1 MNDKL
6 PFDSLSC
13 GSRMWCETF
22 FGNCICSLLVH
33 WLIRIWVKLLFFSW
47 SVPKYFLR
55 WVLQWMLWT
64 RTRTLRCITPLA
76 MVWRG
81 AWIFC
86 WRTEPLC
93 KLNLLALLA
102 AITSFFFLHYIV
114 WLSRIA
120 SQHPRKHG
128 WQDAHWRCEAQQPG
142 WGSQVAG
149 KGCLPVDRLCYSHG
163 RMNSLAPGSS
173 FFNLRRLVP
182 PFIFLCYPVAVHKI
196 RWRGCHTTAVV
207 HDDLCT
213 PALFL
218 LFSLVQSR
226 LCIHIF
232 FFFSVLLIYVFSF
245 SVKSLVVYVYV
256 ISQRDGTAKPAS
268 IFGRMFRLSN
278 IGWILIVSLNRKIGI
293 TIPSTIK
300 TVQNDS
306 ID

>member
-22 FGNCICSLLVH
+22 FWELHLLLVH

-55 WVLQWMLWT
+55 RVLQWMLWT

-102 AITSFFFLHYIV
+102 AITSFFLHYII

-207 HDDLCT
+207 HDDLRT

-232 FFFSVLLIYVFSF
+232 FFNIAHILKMIYMSFPFMWNHLWFMFMLFLKETARLNQPVFLEGCLD
-245 SVKSLVVYVYV
+245 SLKY
-256 ISQRDGTAKPAS
+256 
-268 IFGRMFRLSN
+268 RLD
-278 IGWILIVSLNRKIGI
+278 L
-293 TIPSTIK
+293 
-300 TVQNDS
+300 
-306 ID
+306 

>member
-102 AITSFFFLHYIV
+102 AITSFFLHYII

-128 WQDAHWRCEAQQPG
+128 WQDAHWRCKAQQPG

-232 FFFSVLLIYVFSF
+232 FFFQYCAYMYFPFLWNHLWFMFMLFLKETARLNQPVF
-245 SVKSLVVYVYV
+245 LEGCL
-256 ISQRDGTAKPAS
+256 D
-268 IFGRMFRLSN
+268 SN

-293 TIPSTIK
+293 TISSTIK

>member
-22 FGNCICSLLVH
+22 FGELHLLLTCSLTNQDLGSNFY
-33 WLIRIWVKLLFFSW
+33 FFSW

-55 WVLQWMLWT
+55 RVLQWMLWT

-102 AITSFFFLHYIV
+102 AITSFFFFCIL

-120 SQHPRKHG
+120 YRSTLENMDGKTAIDVAKLNN
-128 WQDAHWRCEAQQPG
+128 QDE
-142 WGSQVAG
+142 V
-149 KGCLPVDRLCYSHG
+149 LRLLEKDAFLQIAFVILMGAWTVWLQDHH
-163 RMNSLAPGSS
+163 SLIS
-173 FFNLRRLVP
+173 LVP
-182 PFIFLCYPVAVHKI
+182 PFIFLCNPVAVHKI

-207 HDDLCT
+207 HDDLRT

-232 FFFSVLLIYVFSF
+232 FFNIAHILKMIYMSFPFMWNHLWFMFMLFLKETARLNQSVFLEGYL
-245 SVKSLVVYVYV
+245 
-256 ISQRDGTAKPAS
+256 DP
-268 IFGRMFRLSN
+268 N
-278 IGWILIVSLNRKIGI
+278 IGWILIVSLNRKTDII
-293 TIPSTIK
+293 IPSTIK
-300 TVQNDS
+300 TV
-306 ID
+306 